1 MTFAGRNLNVVDE
14 RLLSTNWGGLQ
25 TNKEFN
31 SAINAQYLP
40 RGKWTADFNSIRIF
54 TTAQCTF
61 SQLHNAH
68 FYNRTIRIFTTA
80 QFAFSQPH
88 NAHFHNRTM
97 HIFTTAQFVFSQPR
111 NSHFHNRTMRIFTT
125 AQCTFS
131 QPVSDR
137 IPKCT
142 KTTVV
147 VYLSTMISVRDCR
160 SERSR

>member
-1 MTFAGRNLNVVDE
+1 MTFAGRNLKVVDE

-40 RGKWTADFNSIRIF
+40 RGKWTADFNSICIF
-54 TTAQCTF
+54 TTAQCT
-61 SQLHNAH
+61 
-68 FYNRTIRIFTTA
+68 
-80 QFAFSQPH
+80 FSQPH

-131 QPVSDR
+131 QPVSDSL
-137 IPKCT
+137 PKQQWWCICLPWFPY
-142 KTTVV
+142 VIV
-147 VYLSTMISVRDCR
+147 GQRGHDR
-160 SERSR
+160 SKPKSLVCKL